1 MSRDYK
7 VSLEDILSAI
17 GKIDRYREGY
27 QGRDFA
33 SDEKTFDAVVRNL
46 EIIGEAVKN
55 IPDDLRAK
63 YPQIEWRKI
72 AGMRDILT
80 HAYFGIDN
88 DIVIDVVLNKLPSLR
103 GCISQML
110 DE

>member
-7 VSLEDILSAI
+7 VSLEDIQTATT
-17 GKIDRYREGY
+17 KINRYTEDY
-27 QGRDFA
+27 QGKDFV

-55 IPDDLRAK
+55 IPEEVRARH
-63 YPQIEWRKI
+63 PQIEWRKI
-72 AGMRDILT
+72 AGMCDILI
-80 HAYFGIDN
+80 HAYFGIDS

-103 GCISQML
+103 GCVSQML